1 MAKSLAVGLLA
12 LIALAGSELLAVQR
26 SGAAGERGVARAQTL
41 LREGRLVE
49 ARRTIESARGRFAHA
64 RRRAGVVAGVTGLL
78 PAGGGVADQ
87 ARAARTLSSAGTLAC
102 DGLLQLVEAASEV
115 ARTPARSNSTL
126 AKLRRVRRA
135 VAFADEV
142 LERAGVR
149 LASLRDR
156 PLVGP
161 LGDRAAKARRA
172 VHRARARLASGHQ
185 ALVAMIAL
193 AGGEGPRRYLVL
205 AQNPAEPRPTG
216 GFIGSYGVLTA
227 RGGAVRLERY
237 ASIESWYRAH
247 PRAVVAAARAPRAL
261 TLPSPPVPQTIAN
274 VNATADWPR
283 AAMLAARLWRRGGE
297 ARVDGVIS
305 VTPDLVARALRVIGP
320 VRVPGFARTVT
331 GTNVIATLEEIT
343 HRSPEARTHHRK
355 RVVSRLAH
363 AIMERIEARSTRL
376 PALAQ
381 SLVRGLDAGEAL
393 VWTRYAAEQRT
404 IAARGWDGSLPRTRG
419 DFFYDSEF
427 SYPAKNGRELRRT
440 FDHRVDLRADAS
452 AEITTTITIRNANKL
467 GYPYRSYTTLYGPA
481 GGRLVASSHP
491 PIALE
496 TPIAGHPAAGWV
508 LAADAWGT
516 TTVRVVWEVPGLLV
530 RRPDG
535 RLVYRLTWKRVPL
548 HSGDLLRLR
557 VTPPA
562 GWRWTHR
569 GPPAVDHQRRD
580 LHGAWSLTAT

>member
-1 MAKSLAVGLLA
+1 MS
-12 LIALAGSELLAVQR
+12 
-26 SGAAGERGVARAQTL
+26 
-41 LREGRLVE
+41 
-49 ARRTIESARGRFAHA
+49 
-64 RRRAGVVAGVTGLL
+64 GLL
-78 PAGGGVADQ
+78 PAGAGVANQ

-102 DGLLQLVEAASEV
+102 DGLLALVDAASEV
-115 ARTPARSNSTL
+115 AHEPARSSDPL

-135 VAFADEV
+135 IASADEV

-172 VHRARARLASGHQ
+172 LRRARTRLASGHQ
-185 ALVAMIAL
+185 ALVVMIAL

-227 RGGAVRLERY
+227 RGGAVKLERY

-274 VNATADWPR
+274 VNATPDWPR
-283 AAMLAARLWRRGGE
+283 AAKLAARLWRRGGE
-297 ARVDGVIS
+297 TRVDGVIS
-305 VTPDLVARALRVIGP
+305 VTPDLVARALRTIGP

-331 GTNVIATLEEIT
+331 STNVIAALEEIT

-355 RVVSRLAH
+355 RVVARLAH
-363 AIMERIEARSTRL
+363 AIMERLGARSTRL

-393 VWTRYAAEQRT
+393 VWTRHAAQQRT
-404 IAARGWDGSLPRTRG
+404 IAARGWEGSLPRTRG

-440 FDHRVDLRADAS
+440 FDHRVDLRADGS

-481 GGRLVASSHP
+481 GGRLVAGSHP
-491 PIALE
+491 PIASE
-496 TPIAGHPAAGWV
+496 KPIAGHPAAGWV

-516 TTVRVVWEVPGLLV
+516 TTVRVVREVPDLLV

-548 HSGDLLRLR
+548 HDGDLLRLR

-569 GPPAVDHQRRD
+569 GPPAINHLRRD
-580 LHGAWSLTAT
+580 LRGSWSLTCRRTDPRRGTGDQSRRP